1 MGKVATRANIT
12 GGVVGSVDCTLQAM
26 SDFSNRN
33 YALGTYET
41 AKASS
46 YLIGLALCTNPVTLS
61 SGIIVL
67 GVTGIVDI
75 AGDVGLYIY
84 GSNR

>member
-1 MGKVATRANIT
+1 
-12 GGVVGSVDCTLQAM
+12 M

-61 SGIIVL
+61 AGIIVL
-67 GVTGIVDI
+67 GVTGIVDL

-84 GSNR
+84 GNNK